1 MENQKLVNEK
11 LENINAQLKEL
22 SEIKGGKVSFVFMA
36 TAPAPDKGEDTVMS
50 ISALFGNNLNVLQ
63 AIRKSMEGNEDL
75 SNALKVAAKMSP
87 IEDMLL
93 GVAIDAKEKGVDLEA
108 DDEGD
113 IKQEQ
118 CDCPSCR
125 AERGENPLFNSEPLE
140 RKPYERAEDFEARR
154 KEAIKNNPNIN

>member
-11 LENINAQLKEL
+11 LENITAQLKEL
-22 SEIKGGKVSFVFMA
+22 SEIQGGKVSFVFMA
-36 TAPAPDKGEDTVMS
+36 SAPAPDKGENTAMS
-50 ISALFGNNLNVLQ
+50 VSALFGNNLNVLQ

-75 SNALKVAAKMSP
+75 SSALKVAAKMSP
-87 IEDMLL
+87 IEDTLL
-93 GVAIDAKEKGVDLEA
+93 SIAIDAKEKGVDLEA
-108 DDEGD
+108 DDD
-113 IKQEQ
+113 DTP

-125 AERGENPLFNSEPLE
+125 AERGENPLMQSEPLE